1 MHTHSRLARE
11 SRAELPVEACLAM
24 PYTRKATLKRRRLD
38 MSLKTR
44 ELLFTFIGTPRGQPT
59 REAFGRIAD
68 EEGVLL
74 GYSTAKSFVNINY
87 EDAMARSI
95 FCFVP
100 RGDWFSSGRLFDA
113 MAASCV
119 PVIASDDLVDDA
131 LPFSE
136 LIPWDMF
143 VVRVAEQDFVENPLE
158 TLEWLRKMPATAIE
172 ERQSLVRKYAEYVD
186 MREGDGVLWG
196 LMRQLGVLKAERVN
210 IR

>member
-1 MHTHSRLARE
+1 
-11 SRAELPVEACLAM
+11 M
-24 PYTRKATLKRRRLD
+24 PYTRKATLSRRGLD

-74 GYSTAKSFVNINY
+74 GYSTAKKFLKIDY
-87 EDAMARSI
+87 EDVMNRSI

-113 MAASCV
+113 MVASCV
-119 PVIASDDLVDDA
+119 PVIVSDELSDDA

-143 VVRVAEQDFVENPLE
+143 VVRVAEQDFVDNPLE
-158 TLEWLRKMPATAIE
+158 TLERLRKMTATAIE
-172 ERQSLVRKYAEYVD
+172 ERQNLVRKYAQYVD

-196 LMRQLGVLKAERVN
+196 LMHQLGTLKGERVN